1 MADLRKAKA
10 RARLALHRFGL
21 WRGVA
26 VGIAFVCGY
35 DGSSLLA
42 GHGGGAT
49 TAVLRAAPGGLEAQ
63 GVVMLLLAAA
73 ILFTV
78 REGGLFARRVL
89 QGVFAYAG
97 WVAAATV
104 ASWIKAGHV
113 IWGSP
118 SKWLL
123 IVWLAFLLLAL
134 PAPVRRSDVP

>member
-10 RARLALHRFGL
+10 CARLALHRFGL

-35 DGSSLLA
+35 DGATLLD
-42 GHGGGAT
+42 GRGGEGV
-49 TAVLRAAPGGLEAQ
+49 AVLRAAPGGLEAQ

-89 QGVFAYAG
+89 QSVFAYAG